1 MKKIRIMSMII
12 FVLSPLFS
20 LWGGE
25 IDILLDKLVDKNV
38 LSGSEAQEIRY
49 ETQEEVKKEISL
61 GTHRT
66 LPLWLQNITLGGD
79 IRVRYQKDDNKNL
92 TYKRERFR
100 ERIRLYLNSKVNDN
114 LFVYSG
120 IATGENTDPR
130 STNQTFS
137 ENFAKRNIYL
147 DYGYLEYFLLP
158 TLSFSAGRIKQAI
171 QYSNDMLW
179 DGDINQEGFL
189 LKIENPININL
200 SNNIDAGV
208 FVLKE
213 NKDKKDLYLNYIS
226 DTFNWKSDDNLKKIK
241 FTSSYYDFVNIK
253 GENTFSNRPSTTTH
267 QAVNSTSGGKY
278 IYNYRPLVV
287 DIEISKNI
295 EDPLTLYTL
304 SINNLSVFSS
314 YLINTA
320 ISGDKENK
328 GWIFG
333 LKLGQEK
340 VSGPG
345 DFQFIYS
352 RRWLEKDSW
361 LDTYPD
367 SDFYGG
373 ATDVKGDRFT
383 LSYGLARDFSIVT
396 NYFNSKPIKNN
407 KKEEK
412 IIQIDIIAKF

>member
-1 MKKIRIMSMII
+1 MEKIKKIRLITITI
-12 FVLSPLFS
+12 FSLST

-38 LSGSEAQEIRY
+38 LTGSEAQEIRY

-61 GTHRT
+61 GTHKT
-66 LPLWLQNITLGGD
+66 LPLWLQNITIGGD
-79 IRVRYQKDDNKNL
+79 IRIRYQKDDNKNL

-100 ERIRLYLNSKVNDN
+100 ERVRLYLNSKVNEN
-114 LFVYSG
+114 FFVYTA

-147 DYGYLEYFLLP
+147 DYGYLEYFLHP
-158 TLSFSAGRIKQAI
+158 NISFNAGRIKQAI
-171 QYSNDMLW
+171 LYSNDMLW

-189 LKIENPININL
+189 LKTEIPININF
-200 SNNIDAGV
+200 SNNFDAGV

-213 NKDKKDLYLNYIS
+213 NKDKKDVYLNYIS

-241 FTSSYYDFVNIK
+241 ITSSYYDFINIK
-253 GENTFSNRPSTTTH
+253 GENTFSYRPSTTTH
-267 QAVNSTSGGKY
+267 QAENSTLGGKY
-278 IYNYRPLVV
+278 IYNYRPFVV
-287 DIEISKNI
+287 DVEISKTI
-295 EDPLTLYTL
+295 EDPLTLYIL

-314 YLINTA
+314 YVINTA

-333 LKLGQEK
+333 LRFGQEK
-340 VSGPG
+340 VNGPG
-345 DFQFIYS
+345 DFQFVYS

-361 LDTYPD
+361 LDTHPD

-383 LSYGLARDFSIVT
+383 LSYGLGRDFSIVA

-412 IIQIDIIAKF
+412 ILQVDIIAKF